1 MIENDI
7 IAPYAPAIIKLLKGI
22 LYDDDSDWGMLL
34 NNERN
39 VKEYFG
45 KIGVTL
51 YLDEEEGYAYL
62 QQPDREDDDEQAKTL
77 PRLVK
82 RVALSWEVTVLCVVL
97 REELLEFDASTSN
110 STRCIL
116 SKYKIYDL
124 MRPFSK
130 EQTNDVQLVKK
141 FDSWIAQAVKL
152 HFLKEL
158 KGTEGEYEVR
168 RILKAK
174 IPADKLKEI
183 KEELKAHGK
192 SNA

>member
-7 IAPYAPAIIKLLKGI
+7 VAPYAPAIIKLLKGI
-22 LYDDDSDWGMLL
+22 LYEDDSDWGMLL

-62 QQPDREDDDEQAKTL
+62 QQPDREDDDDRAKPL

-82 RVALSWEVTVLCVVL
+82 RVALSWEVTLLCVLL
-97 REELLEFDASTSN
+97 RETLLEFDGSTSH

-116 SKYKIYDL
+116 SKYKIHDL
-124 MRPFSK
+124 MRPFFK

-141 FDSWIAQAVKL
+141 FDSSIAQAVKL

-158 KGTEGEYEVR
+158 KGTESESYEVR

-174 IPADKLKEI
+174 FSADKLKEI
-183 KEELKAHGK
+183 EEELKA
-192 SNA
+192 

>member
-1 MIENDI
+1 MIENDFV
-7 IAPYAPAIIKLLKGI
+7 APYAPAIIKLLKGI
-22 LYDDDSDWGMLL
+22 LYEDDSDWDMLL

-39 VKEYFG
+39 IKEYFG

-51 YLDEEEGYAYL
+51 YLDEAEGYAYL
-62 QQPDREDDDEQAKTL
+62 QQPDREDDDEQAKPL
-77 PRLVK
+77 PRLVT
-82 RVALSWEVTVLCVVL
+82 RYPLTRDVTLLCVLL

-116 SKYKIYDL
+116 SKDKIHDL
-124 MRPFSK
+124 MRPFFK

-141 FDSWIAQAVKL
+141 FDSSIAQAVKL

-158 KGTEGEYEVR
+158 KGTESEYEVR

-174 IPADKLKEI
+174 FSADKLKEI
-183 KEELKAHGK
+183 EEELKSQDK

>member
-7 IAPYAPAIIKLLKGI
+7 IAPYASAIIKLLKGI
-22 LYDDDSDWGMLL
+22 LYEDDSDWDMLL

-51 YLDEEEGYAYL
+51 YLDEEKGYAYL
-62 QQPDREDDDEQAKTL
+62 QQPDREDDDEQAKPL

-82 RVALSWEVTVLCVVL
+82 RVALSREVTLLCVLL
-97 REELLEFDASTSN
+97 REELLEFDPSTSN

-116 SKYKIYDL
+116 SKDKIHDL
-124 MRPFSK
+124 MRQFSK
-130 EQTNDVQLVKK
+130 EQTNDVQLLKK
-141 FDSWIAQAVKL
+141 FDSSIAQAVKL
-152 HFLKEL
+152 DFLKEL

-168 RILKAK
+168 RILIAK
-174 IPADKLKEI
+174 FSADKLKEI
-183 KEELKAHGK
+183 EEELKSQDK

>member
-1 MIENDI
+1 MIENNI
-7 IAPYAPAIIKLLKGI
+7 IAPYASAIIKLLKGI
-22 LYDDDSDWGMLL
+22 LYNDDSDWDMLL

-51 YLDEEEGYAYL
+51 YLDEAEGYAYL

-116 SKYKIYDL
+116 SKDKIHVL
-124 MRPFSK
+124 MRPFFK

-141 FDSWIAQAVKL
+141 FDSVIDRAVKL

-174 IPADKLKEI
+174 FSADQLKEI
-183 KEELKAHGK
+183 KEELKA
-192 SNA
+192 